1 MDVPL
6 RQILHYRVVVRKITI
21 VDKRLVQSDKRV
33 RAAGMPDPTLG
44 RVSVVADPDVS
55 LEIFQPV
62 IFYNIISVA
71 DQFENDQVL
80 AVGNDECSLLA
91 QRRVV
96 LEVEPVGVLVDE
108 LVLELAA
115 FMTIKIVLPSE
126 IL

>member
-6 RQILHYRVVVRKITI
+6 CQILHYGMVIRKITI
-21 VDKRLVQSDKRV
+21 VDERLVQSYKRV
-33 RAAGMPDPTLG
+33 RTARMPDTAL
-44 RVSVVADPDVS
+44 RRIAMVADPYVS

-62 IFYNIISVA
+62 ILYNIIPVA
-71 DQFENDQVL
+71 DQFENNQVL
-80 AVGNDECSLLA
+80 AVGNNECLLFA

-96 LEVEPVGVLVDE
+96 LEVETVAVLVDE

-115 FMTIKIVLPSE
+115 LMPTKIVLPTE

>member
-6 RQILHYRVVVRKITI
+6 RQILHYRMIIRKITI

-33 RAAGMPDPTLG
+33 RAARMPDSALR

-62 IFYNIISVA
+62 ILYNIISVA

-80 AVGNDECSLLA
+80 SVGYNECFLLA
-91 QRRVV
+91 ERRAVF
-96 LEVEPVGVLVDE
+96 D
-108 LVLELAA
+108 
-115 FMTIKIVLPSE
+115 
-126 IL
+126 